1 LLFIKIQEFDKFNA
15 KVIKIYYFETKL
27 KIMDYLYV
35 KALHII
41 FVVTWFAGLFYI
53 PRLFIYQTEA
63 EDKLEPAKSILQ
75 TQFKLMSKRLWYII
89 TWPSAILASIFGI
102 WLIYLNPVWLE
113 QPWMLVKLA
122 FVLALY
128 FYHGFCQNIYS
139 KLQKD
144 IIKYSTF
151 KLRIFNEIST
161 IILFAVVFLVTVKSA
176 ISWVWGV
183 IGILLFGVLIMLGIK
198 LYKKIREK
206 RSWEKK

>member
-1 LLFIKIQEFDKFNA
+1 
-15 KVIKIYYFETKL
+15 
-27 KIMDYLYV
+27 MDYLYV

-128 FYHGFCQNIYS
+128 FYHGFCQYMYN
-139 KLQKD
+139 KLQQD

-183 IGILLFGVLIMLGIK
+183 VGILLFGVLIMLGIK
-198 LYKKIREK
+198 LYKRIREK
-206 RSWEKK
+206 RGWDKAEKEVLED

>member
-1 LLFIKIQEFDKFNA
+1 
-15 KVIKIYYFETKL
+15 
-27 KIMDYLYV
+27 MDYLYV

-102 WLIYLNPVWLE
+102 WLICLNPVWLE

-128 FYHGFCQNIYS
+128 FYHGFCQNIYN

-183 IGILLFGVLIMLGIK
+183 VGILLFGILIMLGIK
-198 LYKKIREK
+198 LYKRIREK
-206 RSWEKK
+206 KSWDKAEKEVLENNNDLK

>member
-1 LLFIKIQEFDKFNA
+1 
-15 KVIKIYYFETKL
+15 
-27 KIMDYLYV
+27 MDYLYV

-63 EDKLEPAKSILQ
+63 DDKLEPAKSILQ

-128 FYHGFCQNIYS
+128 FYHGFCQNIYN

-183 IGILLFGVLIMLGIK
+183 VGILLFGILIMLGIK
-198 LYKKIREK
+198 LYKRIREK
-206 RSWEKK
+206 KSWDKAEKEVLENNNDLK

>member
-1 LLFIKIQEFDKFNA
+1 
-15 KVIKIYYFETKL
+15 
-27 KIMDYLYV
+27 MDYLYV

-63 EDKLEPAKSILQ
+63 DDKLEPAKSILQ

-128 FYHGFCQNIYS
+128 FYHGFCQNIYN

-161 IILFAVVFLVTVKSA
+161 IILFAVVFLVTIKSA

-183 IGILLFGVLIMLGIK
+183 VGILLFGVLIMLGIK
-198 LYKKIREK
+198 LYKRIREK
-206 RSWEKK
+206 RGWDKAAKEVLESDEKL

>member
-128 FYHGFCQNIYS
+128 FYHGFCQNIYN

>member
-1 LLFIKIQEFDKFNA
+1 
-15 KVIKIYYFETKL
+15 
-27 KIMDYLYV
+27 
-35 KALHII
+35 
-41 FVVTWFAGLFYI
+41 VVTWFAGLFYI

-63 EDKLEPAKSILQ
+63 DDKLEPAKSILQ

-128 FYHGFCQNIYS
+128 FYHGFCQNIYN

-183 IGILLFGVLIMLGIK
+183 VGILLFGVLIMLGIK
-198 LYKKIREK
+198 LYKRIREK
-206 RSWEKK
+206 RGWDKAAKEVLESDEKL